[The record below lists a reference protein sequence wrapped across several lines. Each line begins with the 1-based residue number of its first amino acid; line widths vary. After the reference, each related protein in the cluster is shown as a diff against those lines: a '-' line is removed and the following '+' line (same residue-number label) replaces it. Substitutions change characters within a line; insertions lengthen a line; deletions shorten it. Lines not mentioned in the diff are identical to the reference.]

1 MKSREE
7 YESSIFAKRDAL
19 IAKRKKNMR
28 IAASALSVTVCLG
41 AAAVVIP
48 MLSEK
53 PDKTPV
59 PPVTDS
65 AGGMTENKIA
75 TEGYGEIATYP
86 ANYDTGIAFTNHYDN
101 EYYNDTCIEA
111 EGNERLTVASK
122 TEIYQIPDGEVAVEQ
137 GASEEKPDSIFD
149 QIVNGMSGF
158 RPESPDGAFD
168 AMSEIPS
175 KKNFTTEEI
184 VAQAKKYVTD
194 ADKIIDEKTNVT
206 VSRNANGTTTYTA
219 YFYTADKRITV
230 ELDSNLTAREIKE
243 KDTSGGDTTQISP
256 AYNPNEE

>member
-28 IAASALSVTVCLG
+28 IAVSALSVTVCLS
-41 AAAVVIP
+41 AAAVAIP
-48 MLSEK
+48 MLNEK
-53 PDKTPV
+53 PDETQFS
-59 PPVTDS
+59 PVTDA
-65 AGGMTENKIA
+65 AGGITENKIA
-75 TEGYGEIATYP
+75 AEGYGEIATYP

-101 EYYNDTCIEA
+101 EYYNDTCIEV
-111 EGNERLTVASK
+111 EGNESFSAALT
-122 TEIYQIPDGEVAVEQ
+122 TEIYQIPDGEIAVEQ
-137 GASEEKPDSIFD
+137 GSSEEKPNNPIDQFIDGDGFLAPDSIE
-149 QIVNGMSGF
+149 GGF
-158 RPESPDGAFD
+158 NAQGVK
-168 AMSEIPS
+168 PS
-175 KKNFTTEEI
+175 TKNYKTEEI
-184 VAQAKKYVTD
+184 VAEAKKYISNGDEIITD
-194 ADKIIDEKTNVT
+194 KTNVT

-230 ELDSNLTAREIKE
+230 ELDSNLKLIEIKE